1 MFVVPPGKIVVIEVA
16 LALEYE
22 NDEGNIEAD
31 FKSGTFRI
39 ACPVVVISLLNS
51 PVQE

>member
-1 MFVVPPGKIVVIEVA
+1 MFAVPPGKVVVIEVA

-31 FKSGTFRI
+31 FKSVPSGSP
-39 ACPVVVISLLNS
+39 ALL
-51 PVQE
+51 